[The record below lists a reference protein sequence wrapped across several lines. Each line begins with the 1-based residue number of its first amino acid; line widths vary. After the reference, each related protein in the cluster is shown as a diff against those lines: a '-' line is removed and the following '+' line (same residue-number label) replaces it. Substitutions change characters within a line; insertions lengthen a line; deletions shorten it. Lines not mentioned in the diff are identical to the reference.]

1 MTKFLFLKKF
11 VMNVRYIA
19 NIEYSNDQF
28 YKIRMVFPQYSQDY
42 YIDEKKD
49 PEDYKTL
56 QWWLLREKNKQ
67 W

>member
-1 MTKFLFLKKF
+1 
-11 VMNVRYIA
+11 MNVRYIA